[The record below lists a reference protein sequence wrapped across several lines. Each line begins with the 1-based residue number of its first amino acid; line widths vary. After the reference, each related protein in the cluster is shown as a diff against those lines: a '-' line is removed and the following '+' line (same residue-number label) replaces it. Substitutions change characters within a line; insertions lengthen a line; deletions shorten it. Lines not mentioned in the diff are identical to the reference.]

1 MDWVPKDGRIK
12 ARWMDGWTH
21 GLRDGWVDALAPI
34 FNSLCNFP
42 TSRRLQRRNIGVVVS
57 TSEIERCDWWLHLP
71 LFFHALSPTFPPFRF
86 LLLLPRPSFSYSS
99 LSSFP
104 SLSLPCLSFLWFSST
119 SFSFSFL
126 SFLSS
131 SSSSLVPV
139 CVCLSVSCPLHS
151 SILRL
156 HRTMNWT
163 GKTNEYGCLGECKWN
178 VGWSAKELASYRVH
192 DNRWVA
198 LNSPTK

>member
-86 LLLLPRPSFSYSS
+86 LLLLPHPSFSYSS

-131 SSSSLVPV
+131 SSLVPV
-139 CVCLSVSCPLHS
+139 CVCLSVSCPLPSSLFHS
-151 SILRL
+151 SM

-178 VGWSAKELASYRVH
+178 VGWSARELAYYRVH